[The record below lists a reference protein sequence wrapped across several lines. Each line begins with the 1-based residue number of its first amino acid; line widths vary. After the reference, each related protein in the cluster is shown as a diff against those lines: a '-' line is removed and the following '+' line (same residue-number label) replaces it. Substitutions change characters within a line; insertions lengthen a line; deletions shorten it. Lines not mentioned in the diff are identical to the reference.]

1 MHSWKALRT
10 LRSLSFLVFLLAST
24 VVTAQQPDSSLY
36 KGMKWRLIGPFRG
49 GRVLAVAGVPSQP
62 DTYYFGGVSGG
73 VWKTVDS
80 GQNWMPM
87 SDKESFSSVGS
98 IAVAESDPNVIYVGS
113 GEACIRGNIT
123 HGDGVWKSTDGGK
136 TWKNMGLK
144 DTQSIGRVIVDPR
157 NPNIVLVAALGHAYG
172 SNTERGL
179 FRSTDGGQNW
189 EKVLYKDDKTGAID
203 VEFDPHNSSIVFAA
217 LWEVIRK
224 PWTLSSG
231 GPGSGLYKST
241 DGGKTWKRL
250 EGNGLPGGILGRIG
264 VSVSGADGN
273 RVYALIEATEG
284 GLYRSDDGGENWT
297 YVNKED
303 RFRQRAWYFTHI
315 FADPQNADLVYIL
328 NTGMY
333 SSRDAG
339 KSFSLVPAPHGDHH
353 GLWINPH
360 HPNRMINSNDGGA
373 DITMDGGKTWSTQYN
388 QPTAQF
394 YHVAADTHFPY
405 RLYGAQQDNTSVGIA
420 TASDDGFI
428 DRPDWYQV
436 GGGEAGWIAPYP
448 PDSNIVYAGDNEGLV
463 TRYDRT
469 NGQVQVINP
478 WPDMPS
484 GYGVESMK
492 YRMQWTAPMIVSPHD
507 PNVLYVGANVLL
519 KTTNGGMSWQAIS
532 PDLTRNDKSKQGVSG
547 GPITKDNTSAE
558 YYDTIFALDES
569 PLEKGLIWA
578 GSDDGLVHI
587 TRDAGKTWT
596 NVTPKDLPEWS
607 RISLLAA
614 SPHDA
619 ATAYL
624 TVDRH
629 ELDDLHPYIYKT
641 GDYGKSWTKISGD
654 LPDNLVVRAVREDP
668 VRRGLLFA
676 GTESGVMM
684 SFDDGKHWQSLQM
697 NLPVSPVRDVLVKN
711 DDLAIATHG
720 RSFWV
725 LDDLVPLRQLS
736 PEVANSPAFLFKPR
750 AALRSQIPIG
760 LPSKRP
766 VGLNPPGPALIDY
779 YLKAAPKEISPGKK
793 EEVQIE
799 IVDSQG
805 KLVRKFSNNKPPEEL
820 PESEF
825 EPEQHNEGLLAP
837 EAGMNRFAWDLK
849 FEPPAKAKEEG
860 PWTGRPEGP
869 FVVPG
874 KYEVKL
880 TAGGKTYTAPLEV
893 KLEPRVKT
901 SQADLEKQLEL
912 ALKIRDAVNEDHR
925 AVTEIREVR
934 AQFQELKK
942 RLEGHPQAKAIA
954 DASDAIDKKMTPV
967 EEKLIQPK
975 LKSSEDALVYPIMLS
990 EKMLALGGMI
1000 ENSDTAPT
1008 EQSFELF
1015 KEYRSQLDAE
1025 LAKWND
1031 IRDKD
1036 VAAFN
1041 QLVQKE
1047 NVPPL
1052 LLPASKKD

>member
-1 MHSWKALRT
+1 VRSFKALRA
-10 LRSLSFLVFLLAST
+10 LLSFSVLAFLLTCSAA
-24 VVTAQQPDSSLY
+24 TAQQYDPSLY

-49 GRVLAVAGVPSQP
+49 GRVLAVAGIPNQP

-73 VWKTVDS
+73 VWKTTDS
-80 GQNWMPM
+80 GQTWIPL

-98 IAVAESDPNVIYVGS
+98 IAVAESDLNVIYVGT

-123 HGDGVWKSTDGGK
+123 HGDGVWKSTDAGK
-136 TWKNMGLK
+136 TWKSVGLK
-144 DTQSIGRVIVDPR
+144 DTQSIGRVIIDPR

-179 FRSTDGGQNW
+179 FRTTDGGQSW
-189 EKVLYKDDKTGAID
+189 EKVLYKDEKTGAID
-203 VEFDPHNSSIVFAA
+203 VAFDPHNSSIVFAA

-250 EGNGLPGGILGRIG
+250 EGNGLPSGILGRIG

-273 RVYALIEATEG
+273 RVYALIEAAEG
-284 GLYRSDDGGENWT
+284 GLYRSDDGGDHWS

-303 RFRQRAWYFTHI
+303 RFRQRAWYFTHV
-315 FADPQNADLVYIL
+315 FADPKDTDLVYIL

-333 SSRDAG
+333 SSRDGG
-339 KSFSLVPAPHGDHH
+339 KSFSLIPAPHGDHH
-353 GLWINPH
+353 GLWINPLQ
-360 HPNRMINSNDGGA
+360 PNRMINSNDGGA
-373 DITMDGGKTWSTQYN
+373 DVTLDAGRTWSTQYN

-405 RLYGAQQDNTSVGIA
+405 RLYGSQQDNSSVAIA

-428 DRPDWYQV
+428 DRPDWYAV

-448 PDSNIVYAGDNEGLV
+448 PDSNIVFAGENDGLI
-463 TRYDRT
+463 TRYDRS
-469 NGQVQVINP
+469 NGQVQVISP
-478 WPDMPS
+478 WPDIPA
-484 GYGVESMK
+484 GWGVESMK
-492 YRMQWTAPMIVSPHD
+492 YRMQWTAPLVVSPHD
-507 PNVLYVGANVLL
+507 ASILYLGTNFLL
-519 KTTNGGMSWQAIS
+519 KSTNGGMSWQPIS

-558 YYDTIFALDES
+558 YYDTIFAIDES
-569 PLEKGLIWA
+569 PLEKGLIWV
-578 GSDDGLVHI
+578 GTDDGLVQV
-587 TRDAGKTWT
+587 TRDAGKNWS

-619 ATAYL
+619 GTAYL

-641 GDYGKSWTKISGD
+641 GDYGKSWSKIIGD

-676 GTESGVMM
+676 GTESGVMV
-684 SFDDGKHWQSLQM
+684 SFDDGKHWQSLQL
-697 NLPVSPVRDVLVKN
+697 NLPATPVRDVIVKN

-725 LDDLVPLRQLS
+725 LDDLSPLRQLTA
-736 PEVANSPAFLFKPR
+736 EVSGSSVFLFKPR
-750 AALRSQIPIG
+750 VALRSQIPIG
-760 LPSKRP
+760 LPSRRP
-766 VGLNPPGPALIDY
+766 VGQNPPGPALIDY
-779 YLKAAPKEISPGKK
+779 YLKAAPKEVAPGKK

-799 IVDSQG
+799 ITDAQG
-805 KLVRKFSNNKPPEEL
+805 KTVRKFSNNKPPEEL

-849 FEPPAKAKEEG
+849 YDPPAKARDEG

-869 FVVPG
+869 LVVPG
-874 KYEVKL
+874 KYQVKL
-880 TAGGKTYTAPLEV
+880 TAEGKTLTVPLEV
-893 KLEPRVKT
+893 KLDPRVKT
-901 SQADLEKQLEL
+901 SQADLEKQLDF
-912 ALKIRDAVNEDHR
+912 ALKVRDAVTEAHR
-925 AVTEIREVR
+925 AVTEVREVR
-934 AQFQELKK
+934 AELQDLKK
-942 RLEGHPQAKAIA
+942 WLAGSPKLKVVG
-954 DASDAIDKKMTPV
+954 DAAAALDKKMTPV

-975 LKSSEDALVYPIMLS
+975 LKSTEDSLNYPIQLS
-990 EKMLALGGMI
+990 EKMLALESMV
-1000 ENSDTAPT
+1000 ESSDTLPT
-1008 EQSFELF
+1008 EQSYEVF
-1015 KEYRSQLDAE
+1015 KMYRAQLDEE
-1025 LAKWND
+1025 LAKWNE
-1031 IRDKD
+1031 IRGKD

-1041 QLVQKE
+1041 ELVQKE
-1047 NVPPL
+1047 SITPVLVPS
-1052 LLPASKKD
+1052 AKAE

>member
-1 MHSWKALRT
+1 MRSFKT
-10 LRSLSFLVFLLAST
+10 LRALFSGLILVLVLTSSAAL
-24 VVTAQQPDSSLY
+24 AQQFDASLY

-49 GRVLAVAGVPSQP
+49 GRVLAVTGVPSQP

-80 GQNWMPM
+80 GQNWIPL

-144 DTQSIGRVIVDPR
+144 DTQSVGRVIVDPR
-157 NPNIVLVAALGHAYG
+157 NPNIVMVAALGHAYG

-179 FRSTDGGQNW
+179 FRSTDGGQTW

-231 GPGSGLYKST
+231 GPGSGLYKSM

-250 EGNGLPGGILGRIG
+250 DGNGLPSGILGRIG
-264 VSVSGADGN
+264 ISVSGADGN

-303 RFRQRAWYFTHI
+303 RFRQRAWYFTHV
-315 FADPQNADLVYIL
+315 FADPKNTDLVYIL

-333 SSRDAG
+333 SSRDGG

-353 GLWINPH
+353 GLWINPN

-428 DRPDWYQV
+428 DRPDWYAV

-448 PDSNIVYAGDNEGLV
+448 ADSNIVYAGDNEGLV

-469 NGQVQVINP
+469 NGQVQVISP

-492 YRMQWTAPMIVSPHD
+492 YRMQWTAPIVISPHD
-507 PNVLYVGANVLL
+507 PSVLYVGANVLL
-519 KTTNGGMSWQAIS
+519 KSTNAGMSWQPIS

-587 TRDAGKTWT
+587 TRDAGKTWA

-619 ATAYL
+619 ATVYL
-624 TVDRH
+624 TADRH

-641 GDYGKSWTKISGD
+641 SDYGKSWTKISGD

-676 GTESGVMM
+676 GTESGVMV
-684 SFDDGKHWQSLQM
+684 SFDDGKHWQSLQL
-697 NLPVSPVRDVLVKN
+697 NLPPSPVRDVLVKN

-725 LDDLVPLRQLS
+725 LDDLAPLRQLS
-736 PEVANSPAFLFKPR
+736 AEASGSLAYLFKPR
-750 AALRSQIPIG
+750 TALRTQIPSG

-799 IVDSQG
+799 ILDSQG
-805 KLVRKFSNNKPPEEL
+805 KLVRKFSNNKPPEQQ

-837 EAGMNRFAWDLK
+837 EAGMNRFIWDLK
-849 FEPPAKAKEEG
+849 YEPPAKAKDEG

-869 FVVPG
+869 FAVPG
-874 KYEVKL
+874 TYQVKL
-880 TAGGKTYTAPLEV
+880 TAAGKTFTVPLEV

-901 SQADLEKQLEL
+901 SQADLEKQLDL
-912 ALKIRDAVNEDHR
+912 ALKIRDAINEDHQ
-925 AVTEIREVR
+925 AVTEIREIR
-934 AQFQELKK
+934 AQLQDLKK
-942 RLEGHPQAKAIA
+942 RLAGRPQAKTIA
-954 DASDAIDKKMTPV
+954 EASDAIDKKMTPV

-1015 KEYRSQLDAE
+1015 KEYRSQLDE
-1025 LAKWND
+1025 QLAKWHE

-1036 VAAFN
+1036 VAALN
-1041 QLVQKE
+1041 QLMQKE
-1047 NVPPL
+1047 SVPPL
-1052 LLPASKKD
+1052 ILPPPKAD

>member
-1 MHSWKALRT
+1 
-10 LRSLSFLVFLLAST
+10 
-24 VVTAQQPDSSLY
+24 
-36 KGMKWRLIGPFRG
+36 
-49 GRVLAVAGVPSQP
+49 
-62 DTYYFGGVSGG
+62 
-73 VWKTVDS
+73 
-80 GQNWMPM
+80 
-87 SDKESFSSVGS
+87 
-98 IAVAESDPNVIYVGS
+98 
-113 GEACIRGNIT
+113 
-123 HGDGVWKSTDGGK
+123 
-136 TWKNMGLK
+136 
-144 DTQSIGRVIVDPR
+144 
-157 NPNIVLVAALGHAYG
+157 
-172 SNTERGL
+172 
-179 FRSTDGGQNW
+179 
-189 EKVLYKDDKTGAID
+189 
-203 VEFDPHNSSIVFAA
+203 
-217 LWEVIRK
+217 
-224 PWTLSSG
+224 
-231 GPGSGLYKST
+231 
-241 DGGKTWKRL
+241 
-250 EGNGLPGGILGRIG
+250 
-264 VSVSGADGN
+264 
-273 RVYALIEATEG
+273 
-284 GLYRSDDGGENWT
+284 
-297 YVNKED
+297 
-303 RFRQRAWYFTHI
+303 
-315 FADPQNADLVYIL
+315 
-328 NTGMY
+328 
-333 SSRDAG
+333 
-339 KSFSLVPAPHGDHH
+339 
-353 GLWINPH
+353 
-360 HPNRMINSNDGGA
+360 
-373 DITMDGGKTWSTQYN
+373 MDGGKTWSTQYN

-428 DRPDWYQV
+428 DRPDWYAV

-448 PDSNIVYAGDNEGLV
+448 ADSNIVYAGDNEGLV

-469 NGQVQVINP
+469 NGQVQVISP

-492 YRMQWTAPMIVSPHD
+492 YRMQWTAPIVISPHD

-519 KTTNGGMSWQAIS
+519 KSTNAGMSWEPIS

-587 TRDAGKTWT
+587 TRDAGKTWA

-619 ATAYL
+619 ASVYL
-624 TVDRH
+624 TADRH

-641 GDYGKSWTKISGD
+641 SDYGKSWTKISGD

-676 GTESGVMM
+676 GTESGVMV
-684 SFDDGKHWQSLQM
+684 SFDDGKHWQSLQL
-697 NLPVSPVRDVLVKN
+697 NLPPSPVRDVLVKN

-725 LDDLVPLRQLS
+725 LDDLAPLRQLS
-736 PEVANSPAFLFKPR
+736 AEASGSLAYLFKPR
-750 AALRSQIPIG
+750 TALRTQIPSG

-799 IVDSQG
+799 ILDSQG
-805 KLVRKFSNNKPPEEL
+805 KLVRKFSNNKPPEQQ

-837 EAGMNRFAWDLK
+837 EAGMNRFIWDLK
-849 FEPPAKAKEEG
+849 YEPPAKAKDEG

-869 FVVPG
+869 FAVPG
-874 KYEVKL
+874 TYQVKL
-880 TAGGKTYTAPLEV
+880 TAAGKTFTVPLEV

-901 SQADLEKQLEL
+901 SQADLEKQLDL
-912 ALKIRDAVNEDHR
+912 ALKIRDAINEDHQ
-925 AVTEIREVR
+925 AVTEIREIR
-934 AQFQELKK
+934 AQLQDLKK
-942 RLEGHPQAKAIA
+942 RLAGRPQAKTIA
-954 DASDAIDKKMTPV
+954 EASDAIDKKMTPV

-1015 KEYRSQLDAE
+1015 KEYRSQLDE
-1025 LAKWND
+1025 QLAKWHE

-1036 VAAFN
+1036 VAALN
-1041 QLVQKE
+1041 QLMQKE
-1047 NVPPL
+1047 SVPPL
-1052 LLPASKKD
+1052 ILPPPKAD

>member
-1 MHSWKALRT
+1 VHSWKALRT

-179 FRSTDGGQNW
+179 FRSIDGGQNW

-250 EGNGLPGGILGRIG
+250 EGNGLPSGILGRIG

-428 DRPDWYQV
+428 DRPDWYAV

-912 ALKIRDAVNEDHR
+912 ALKIRDAVNENHR

-1052 LLPASKKD
+1052 LLPAPKKD

>member
-98 IAVAESDPNVIYVGS
+98 IAVAESDSNVIYVGS

-179 FRSTDGGQNW
+179 FRSIDGGQNW

-250 EGNGLPGGILGRIG
+250 EGNGLPSGILGRIG

-273 RVYALIEATEG
+273 RVYALIEANEG

-428 DRPDWYQV
+428 DRPDWYAV

-1052 LLPASKKD
+1052 LLPAPKKD

>member
-179 FRSTDGGQNW
+179 FRSIDGGQNW

-250 EGNGLPGGILGRIG
+250 EGNGLPSGILGRIG

-273 RVYALIEATEG
+273 RVYALIEANEG

-428 DRPDWYQV
+428 DRPDWYAV

-478 WPDMPS
+478 WPNMPS

-1052 LLPASKKD
+1052 LLPAPKKD

>member
-1 MHSWKALRT
+1 VRSIET
-10 LRSLSFLVFLLAST
+10 LLAPLSFLILGLALTAGAMS
-24 VVTAQQPDSSLY
+24 AQQFDSSLY

-49 GRVLAVAGVPSQP
+49 GRVLAVAGIANQP
-62 DTYYFGGVSGG
+62 ETYYFGGVSGG
-73 VWKTVDS
+73 VWKTTDS
-80 GQNWMPM
+80 GQTWIPL

-157 NPNIVLVAALGHAYG
+157 NPNNVLVAALGHAYG
-172 SNTERGL
+172 SNAERGL

-203 VEFDPHNSSIVFAA
+203 VAFDPHNSSIVFAA

-231 GPGSGLYKST
+231 GPGSGLYKSN
-241 DGGKTWKRL
+241 DGGKTWKHL
-250 EGNGLPGGILGRIG
+250 EGNGLPSGILGRIG

-284 GLYRSDDGGENWT
+284 GLYRSDDGGEHWS
-297 YVNKED
+297 YANKED
-303 RFRQRAWYFTHI
+303 RFRQRAWYFTHV
-315 FADPQNADLVYIL
+315 FADPKDADLVYIL
-328 NTGMY
+328 NTGMF
-333 SSRDAG
+333 SSRDGG
-339 KSFSLVPAPHGDHH
+339 KSFSLVAAPHGDHH
-353 GLWINPH
+353 GLWINPNH
-360 HPNRMINSNDGGA
+360 ANRMINSNDGGA

-405 RLYGAQQDNTSVGIA
+405 RLYGAQQDNSSVAIA

-428 DRPDWYQV
+428 DRPDWYAV

-448 PDSNIVYAGDNEGLV
+448 PDSNIVFAGDNEGLL
-463 TRYDRT
+463 TRYNRT

-478 WPDMPS
+478 WPDTPS
-484 GYGVESMK
+484 GWGVESMK
-492 YRMQWTAPMIVSPHD
+492 YRTQWTAPFFVSPHD
-507 PNVLYVGANVLL
+507 ANVIYLGTNVLL
-519 KTTNGGMSWQAIS
+519 KSTNAGMSWQAVS
-532 PDLTRNDKSKQGVSG
+532 PDLTRNDKSKQGPSG

-569 PLEKGLIWA
+569 PLEKGVIWA

-587 TRDAGKTWT
+587 TRDAGQTWT
-596 NVTPKDLPEWS
+596 NITPKDLPEWS

-614 SPHDA
+614 SPHDRG
-619 ATAYL
+619 TAYL

-629 ELDDLHPYIYKT
+629 ELDDLHPYVYKT
-641 GDYGKSWTKISGD
+641 SDYGKSWTKITGD
-654 LPDNLVVRAVREDP
+654 LPDNFVVRAVREDP
-668 VRRGLLFA
+668 ARRGLLFA
-676 GTESGVMM
+676 GTESGVMV
-684 SFDDGKHWQSLQM
+684 SFDDGKHWQSLQL
-697 NLPVSPVRDVLVKN
+697 NLPVSPVRDVIVKN
-711 DDLAIATHG
+711 EDLAIATHG

-725 LDDLVPLRQLS
+725 LDDLAPLRQLS
-736 PEVANSPAFLFKPR
+736 AEAAGSSAYLFKPR
-750 AALRSQIPIG
+750 VALRSQIPSG

-766 VGLNPPGPALIDY
+766 VGQNPPGPALIDY
-779 YLKAAPKEISPGKK
+779 YLKAAPKEVSPGKK

-799 IVDSQG
+799 ILDSQG
-805 KLVRKFSNNKPPEEL
+805 KLVRKFSNNKPPEEQ

-849 FEPPAKAKEEG
+849 YEPPTKAKDEG

-869 FVVPG
+869 LVVPG
-874 KYEVKL
+874 TYQVRL
-880 TAGGKTYTAPLEV
+880 TAEGKTLTAPLEV

-912 ALKIRDAVNEDHR
+912 ALRIRDAVNEDHK

-934 AQFQELKK
+934 SQMQDLKK
-942 RLEGHPQAKAIA
+942 RLAGRPQAKVITEAA
-954 DASDAIDKKMTPV
+954 DAIDKKMTPV

-975 LKSSEDALVYPIMLS
+975 LKSSEDSLNYPIMLS
-990 EKMLALGGMI
+990 EKMLALGGLI
-1000 ENSDTAPT
+1000 ENSDTLPT
-1008 EQSFELF
+1008 EQSYEVF
-1015 KEYRSQLDAE
+1015 KTYRSQLDEE
-1025 LAKWND
+1025 LAKWNE
-1031 IRDKD
+1031 IRGKD

-1041 QLVQKE
+1041 ELVQKE
-1047 NVPPL
+1047 SIPPL
-1052 LLPASKKD
+1052 LLPSTKTE

>member
-1 MHSWKALRT
+1 VHSWKALRT

-250 EGNGLPGGILGRIG
+250 EGNGLPSGILGRIG

-428 DRPDWYQV
+428 DRPDWYAV

-1052 LLPASKKD
+1052 LLPAPKKD

>member
-1 MHSWKALRT
+1 VHSWKALRT

-189 EKVLYKDDKTGAID
+189 EKVLYKDGKTGAID

-250 EGNGLPGGILGRIG
+250 EGNGLPSGILGRIG

-428 DRPDWYQV
+428 DRPDWYAV

-912 ALKIRDAVNEDHR
+912 ALKIRDAVNENHR

-1052 LLPASKKD
+1052 LLPAPKKD

>member
-428 DRPDWYQV
+428 DRPDWYAV

-569 PLEKGLIWA
+569 PLEKGFIWA

-1052 LLPASKKD
+1052 LLPAPKKD